1 MRLHGRSQILLVGM
15 LLVSLSL
22 ASCGS
27 AAPASPSSS
36 MTLKVAQVADGLAG
50 LPFYIAQKQQY
61 FEQQGLTIDPSPAPS
76 MGSGSKLAEAVEA
89 NAVEVGVGGIT
100 DVFTISR
107 VDAYIRMIGAISTD
121 LLLDVVVSKKFEQES
136 HLSAS
141 SPLEQKI
148 HGLVGKR
155 IGISAPGSATD
166 ALVTYL
172 LRSQH
177 LDAQKDV
184 VKVNVGANSAAMLA
198 ALQTGRVDAVAVGA
212 PGGEQAEERGIGET
226 FISPSRGDVPNMSGQ
241 LFTVAYLKQKVI
253 ESKPQAVRAFI
264 RGLAQAEDFIQKHPQ
279 EAERMLKE
287 YLKLDDALAQATWQA
302 TKGSMAATPRVSKQS
317 YEVANQFH
325 VKAGL
330 IALPLAY
337 QDLVATDV
345 ITSAL
350 SGSSRA

>member
-1 MRLHGRSQILLVGM
+1 MRVQTHRLLLAGV

-27 AAPASPSSS
+27 AAPASPSES
-36 MTLKVAQVADGLAG
+36 MTLKVAQVTNAISFFPFALAVR
-50 LPFYIAQKQQY
+50 KQY
-61 FEQQGLTIDPSPAPS
+61 FAQQGLTLDPSPPPS
-76 MGSGSKLAEAVEA
+76 MGSGSKLAAAVEA

-107 VDAYIRMIGAISTD
+107 VDAYIRMIGAVSND
-121 LLLDVVVSKKFEQES
+121 LLLDVVVSKKLEQES
-136 HLSAS
+136 HLSS
-141 SPLEQKI
+141 SSSLEQKI

-172 LRSQH
+172 FRSQH

-184 VKVNVGANSAAMLA
+184 VKVNVGADSAAMLA
-198 ALQTGRVDAVAVGA
+198 ALQTGRVDAIASGA
-212 PGGEQAEERGIGET
+212 PTGEQAELHGIGET
-226 FISPSRGDVPNMSGQ
+226 FISPARGDVPNISGQ
-241 LFTVAYLKQKVI
+241 LFVVAYLKQGVI
-253 ESKPQAVRAFI
+253 ERKPQAVRAFI

-279 EAERMLKE
+279 EAEQMLKE

-345 ITSAL
+345 IEKAL
-350 SGSSRA
+350 SGAK

>member
-1 MRLHGRSQILLVGM
+1 MRLCTRAQMMLLAGV

-27 AAPASPSSS
+27 AAPASPSES
-36 MTLKVAQVADGLAG
+36 MTLKVAQVNNGIGFFTLYVAR
-50 LPFYIAQKQQY
+50 KQHY
-61 FEQQGLTIDPSPAPS
+61 FEQQGLTLDPSPIPS
-76 MGSGSKLAEAVEA
+76 MGSGSKLASAVEA
-89 NAVEVGVGGIT
+89 NAVEVGVGGVT

-107 VDAYIRMIGAISTD
+107 VDAYIRMVGAISTD
-121 LLLDVVVSKKFEQES
+121 LLLDVVVSKKFEQET

-148 HGLVGKR
+148 QGLKGKK
-155 IGISAPGSATD
+155 IGISSPGSATD
-166 ALVTYL
+166 AVVTYL

-184 VKVNVGANSAAMLA
+184 VKVNVGAEGPGRLA
-198 ALQTGRVDAVAVGA
+198 ALQTGRVDAIVVPPPA
-212 PGGEQAEERGIGET
+212 GEQAEQRGIGDT
-226 FISPSRGDVPNMSGQ
+226 FISPSYGNVPGMSGQ
-241 LFTVAYLKQKVI
+241 LFTVAFLKQSVI
-253 ESKPQAVRAFI
+253 ERKPQAVRAFI

-279 EAERMLKE
+279 EAEQMLKE

-302 TKGSMAATPRVSKQS
+302 TKGSMAASPRVSEQA

-350 SGSSRA
+350 SGTK